1 MSNELKVETVK
12 KGDVLF
18 YLESKLSL
26 FEKLLSFDEQSQVEF
41 IDNNNLK
48 EWYDGRISARTS
60 SIESLK
66 ELRTLISNL

>member
-60 SIESLK
+60 SIESIK
-66 ELRTLISNL
+66 ELRTIISNL

>member
-1 MSNELKVETVK
+1 MSNKLKVETVK

-60 SIESLK
+60 SIESIK

>member
-18 YLESKLSL
+18 YLESKISL
-26 FEKLLSFDEQSQVEF
+26 FETLLSSDEKSQVDF
-41 IDNNNLK
+41 MDNNILK

-60 SIESLK
+60 SIESIK

>member
-41 IDNNNLK
+41 IENNNLK

-60 SIESLK
+60 SIESIK
-66 ELRTLISNL
+66 ELRTIISNL

>member
-60 SIESLK
+60 SIESIK